1 MRALL
6 IDDNAKAAVK
16 KVVDYAAAH
25 PYYLPAAG
33 IVPGDDP
40 RYVAHLDTYRFVRG
54 GCVVQ
59 NVQRLCCVFTFTHVK
74 REVWRHLTISVPSQ
88 NYPNPFAAYTVAE
101 LFGFTGWD
109 GKSYDPPNGWQVAVN
124 KDEHCIVLAQL
135 T

>member
-6 IDDNAKAAVK
+6 IDEHAKAAVK
-16 KVVDYAAAH
+16 KVLDYAAAH

-40 RYVAHLDTYRFVRG
+40 RYVAHLSSYH
-54 GCVVQ
+54 
-59 NVQRLCCVFTFTHVK
+59 CVFTFTNVHG
-74 REVWRHLTISVPSQ
+74 EVWRHLTISVPSE
-88 NYPNPFAAYTVAE
+88 NYPNPIAAYTIAE

-109 GKSYDPPNGWQVAVN
+109 QKSADPPTGWQIAVN

-135 T
+135 K